1 MGHERGRKDRNWEV
15 GMKRLYWPVFCVSVL
30 LIAMASPPLALA
42 TPAINVAEQKA
53 VTASAV
59 VVPAQVSQLGFV
71 ISGFAKQVPFKEGDA
86 VTAGQTLLVL
96 DTPELEFAIAA
107 AQAGLRAAEAQ
118 AEIRTSEMFRRFKI
132 NLTTFDVRKY
142 WVSVPHEVIEM
153 EDAKVQKARASIEIA
168 QARLAQG
175 TLIAP
180 HNGTIASIEV
190 LPGEFVQS
198 DQTVVTLAT
207 LDDLQFETTDL
218 DERDISNVHIGDA
231 ASVFIEALD
240 QTVNG
245 KVTRI
250 SPIANTVG
258 GDVVFKV
265 TVVLDEQPK
274 GLLWGM
280 TAEVTIQ
287 GGSNQ

>member
-1 MGHERGRKDRNWEV
+1 
-15 GMKRLYWPVFCVSVL
+15 MKRFYWPVFCVSIL
-30 LIAMASPPLALA
+30 LIAVANPRLALA
-42 TPAINVAEQKA
+42 TPAINVSAQKT

-59 VVPAQVSQLGFV
+59 VVPTQVSQLGFV
-71 ISGFAKQVPFKEGDA
+71 ISGIARQVPIKEGDA
-86 VTAGQTLLVL
+86 VTAGQTLMVL
-96 DTPELEFAIAA
+96 DTPEFEFAIAA

-118 AEIRTSEMFRRFKI
+118 AEIRISEKFRRFYI

-153 EDAKVQKARASIEIA
+153 EDAKVQKAQASIEIA

-175 TLIAP
+175 TLVAP
-180 HNGTIASIEV
+180 HNGTIVSIEA

-207 LDDLQFETTDL
+207 LDNLQFETTDL
-218 DERDISNVHIGDA
+218 NEHDISNVHIGDA
-231 ASVFIEALD
+231 VSVFIEALD

-245 KVTRI
+245 KVSGI

-265 TVVLDEQPK
+265 TVLLDEQPK

-287 GGSNQ
+287 GGEYP